1 MRVSSLLALVIVAA
15 APLSPAD
22 VVRAAYR
29 DAYYLPREESYQ
41 ARYVSLAHLPEAGRE
56 AFARLVGYA
65 INCVSRGPRIVPP
78 AAVPGTKGALLRVR
92 LADYHLK
99 AKAWDDLAR
108 KGSGVVRVSKKVDQ
122 PEPYYHIKDKDGT
135 LSHAPWVPVDTA
147 THLATVTYS
156 DFPILRGD
164 WLVANALIS
173 PAYEELLGFRSLDD
187 FKAFVGFSAAVR
199 DRSAVKGI
207 VVDSQEVSHNQRAA
221 LLSPAP
227 YGPFMETF
235 DFFTS
240 VGDDDLMEDLLKGRR
255 DAAEYIAYGPNKLQY
270 YLLTN
275 GQDAIV
281 NFADPNVV
289 ADRNTSWKVKAV
301 WNALSCI
308 TCHTQ
313 GVKDLRD
320 EVRELIAPPGLLNIK
335 DKEDAQEV
343 MERFTPPLD
352 GPPLAAPLGTGRA
365 TYAIGVAEA
374 TGGMTPP
381 QLAAAIERA
390 FVGYHQQTLSIDDAA
405 REVGCTPAEAK
416 EILAR
421 TINLDA
427 RLTQLLAGRPV
438 RRDQWE
444 AKAYSQLALLVYQ
457 RRQGK

>member
-1 MRVSSLLALVIVAA
+1 
-15 APLSPAD
+15 
-22 VVRAAYR
+22 
-29 DAYYLPREESYQ
+29 
-41 ARYVSLAHLPEAGRE
+41 
-56 AFARLVGYA
+56 
-65 INCVSRGPRIVPP
+65 
-78 AAVPGTKGALLRVR
+78 
-92 LADYHLK
+92 
-99 AKAWDDLAR
+99 
-108 KGSGVVRVSKKVDQ
+108 
-122 PEPYYHIKDKDGT
+122 
-135 LSHAPWVPVDTA
+135 
-147 THLATVTYS
+147 
-156 DFPILRGD
+156 
-164 WLVANALIS
+164 
-173 PAYEELLGFRSLDD
+173 
-187 FKAFVGFSAAVR
+187 
-199 DRSAVKGI
+199 
-207 VVDSQEVSHNQRAA
+207 
-221 LLSPAP
+221 
-227 YGPFMETF
+227 METF